1 MTRPTVSSKV
11 LGARRVHGR
20 LVEVETIASRWLRC
34 VIPMALMVRK
44 AARAHVAIMVIVA
57 GPCTSKS
64 AFGYKWHKRDEE
76 GTHTLGSL
84 SPVVETRMLLA
95 RAGEDRVVGVCFDVL
110 LQVLG
115 ALEAFAAKLALVRFE
130 RDMYSDVRG
139 DVIALDGGCATRIP
153 LAGKAQIIGALA
165 TNVAF
170 ANVFLGQECQ

>member
-57 GPCTSKS
+57 GP
-64 AFGYKWHKRDEE
+64 
-76 GTHTLGSL
+76 LGSL

-170 ANVFLGQECQ
+170 ANVFI